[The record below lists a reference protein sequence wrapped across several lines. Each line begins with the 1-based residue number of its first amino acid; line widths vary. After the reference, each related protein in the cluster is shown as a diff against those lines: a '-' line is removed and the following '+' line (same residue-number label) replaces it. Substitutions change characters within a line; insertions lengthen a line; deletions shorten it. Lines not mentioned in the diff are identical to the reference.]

1 MTAYQLLGLN
11 KSFVQGLA
19 EMGIE
24 HPSYAQTQFIPAAS
38 RHDSNIVAVLKGGSV
53 YQDVYGLSLLSAMDP
68 LKPSLQGIVLC
79 NTREQCNQV
88 AADLE
93 KRASAV
99 PGLRILALPG
109 STSIEEQAEQV
120 RGVQVVVAYP
130 GRLVDLLTHG
140 VINLH
145 EVSHFVLHGGDELLN
160 AGMREAID
168 ILLMAVEHRRATWM
182 LTASVTDE
190 VKELV
195 RRFMPQAR
203 EITIHDV
210 SLAGRNIVHQYYL
223 CRNPLRFP
231 ALKRLLSV
239 EYRWRGYIICLT
251 RNDGRE
257 IAEKLSISGI
267 PARFIDSEVSADEYN
282 HLIDQFT
289 TGKYH
294 WLIMTDVAVRSL
306 QLPPVPAI
314 IHYGIPSVPEVYY
327 QRCRLL
333 ADMGAE
339 PAYAASI
346 ITPKFEADLIDV
358 SHQVNVH
365 LERRI
370 IPTPEDL
377 TEARYRRALERY
389 FDQERVEVPEH
400 LMVESVKN
408 FNKLTKGEII
418 QMIATA
424 EYRRIR
430 EKALRETDLNLID
443 TPEPASTPASAPVET
458 EEETKPLPVSSNGSK
473 ERLFVNIGQMDGVTE
488 STFVTHLQRAL
499 GIPPTAISNIDLKR
513 THIHFDID
521 PEYAAIVRSELPKYA
536 VKDRAVRVDDAS
548 PTSRDRPR
556 KSKRR

>member
-11 KSFVQGLA
+11 KPFVQGLA

-24 HPSYAQTQFIPAAS
+24 HPTYAQTQFIPAAS
-38 RHDSNIVAVLKGGSV
+38 RNDSNIIAVLKGESV
-53 YQDVYGLSLLSAMDP
+53 YHDVYGLSLLNGMDAQ
-68 LKPSLQGIVLC
+68 KASLQGIVLC

-88 AADLE
+88 AADLS
-93 KRASAV
+93 KLATAI
-99 PGLRILALPG
+99 PDLRILALPG

-140 VINLH
+140 AINLH
-145 EVSHFVLHGGDELLN
+145 EVSHLVLHGADELLN

-168 ILLMAVEHRRATWM
+168 ILFMAAEHRRATWM

-190 VKELV
+190 VRDII
-195 RRFMPQAR
+195 RRFAPQAR

-223 CRNPLRFP
+223 CRNPLRLP

-257 IAEKLSISGI
+257 IAEKLSLTGLT
-267 PARFIDSEVSADEYN
+267 ARFIDSEVSADEYN

-289 TGKYH
+289 SGQCR

-333 ADMGAE
+333 SDTDAE
-339 PAYAASI
+339 PAYAAAI

-365 LERRI
+365 LERTM
-370 IPTPEDL
+370 IPTPETL
-377 TEARYRRALERY
+377 TEARYRRAMERY
-389 FDQERVEVPEH
+389 FNPEPVDVPEH
-400 LMVESVKN
+400 LMAESVKN
-408 FNKLTKGEII
+408 FNKLTKAEII
-418 QMIATA
+418 QLIATT
-424 EYRRIR
+424 EYRRIS
-430 EKALRETDLNLID
+430 EKAARETDLNVID
-443 TPEPASTPASAPVET
+443 TPEPAATPPGTPVATEGETRRPPPASD
-458 EEETKPLPVSSNGSK
+458 GSK
-473 ERLFVNIGQMDGVTE
+473 DRLFVNIGQMDGVTE
-488 STFVTHLQRAL
+488 SSFVTHLHRAL

-521 PEYAAIVRSELPKYA
+521 PEYATIVRSELPKFA

-548 PTSRDRPR
+548 PATRERPR